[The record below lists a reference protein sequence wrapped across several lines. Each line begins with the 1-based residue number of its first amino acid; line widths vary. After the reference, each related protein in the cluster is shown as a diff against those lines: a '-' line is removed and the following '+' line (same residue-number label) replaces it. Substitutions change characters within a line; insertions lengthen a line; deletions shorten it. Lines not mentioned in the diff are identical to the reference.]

1 MLIRVPFGSD
11 RPKLSNASVEEDQ
24 SRIAELE
31 QRLLVSEHAARELAD
46 SAKLYKALFGGVAT
60 AVTIR
65 SLDDQSFIDCN
76 LAALRLY
83 RADSVDQLR
92 NSKPGDLACETQADG
107 TPTNVA
113 LRRHVAGAIQN
124 GFQRSEWL
132 ARRLDGSSFSAEI
145 RTAILELEGGRKV
158 MQTLVEDISARKE
171 AEAAHSRRAA
181 RDDVVARILRRFLDG
196 KAEEAARFAVE
207 LLAAFFGA
215 KLNAVSSWLTSPGAL
230 APEDAALMRL
240 VGEIVEM
247 ARARQAAQ
255 EELLSSEE
263 RYRMLVERS
272 RNAILTFDLQGT
284 VTFANPAAREL
295 VGYASEELYGLR
307 VSDLVVPEE
316 HPQLSEALEQ
326 ARQGTPM
333 GVPRAWTVRRK
344 DGVVR
349 YVESL
354 RTAVRDKDG
363 AIIGAQIVVSDITER
378 HRTEQI
384 RQAAQLELARAT
396 EEALAANR
404 AKSAFVANMSHEL
417 RTPLNGVIGMVDLLA
432 QTALDVRQKRYV
444 EVARA
449 SASLLLS
456 VINDVL
462 DFSKIEAGRLDL
474 ERIEF
479 SFAEVIEEVTTTL
492 ELAAEEKGLE
502 LSCHTDASLAA
513 PLVGDP
519 ARLRQVLVN
528 LITNAIK
535 FTSRGEVT
543 VRAALDGNAHGA
555 PRVRVEVRD
564 TGVGIAREA
573 QSQLFKPFSQV
584 DSSTTRAHH
593 GTGLGLAICRELV
606 GRMGGEIGVESQPD
620 QGSKFW
626 FTLRLERASQAQT
639 TQPGPINADHRL
651 LGVRV
656 IAVDDNAT
664 NREILRAHLSNAG
677 MECEVASSAEQALR
691 ILGAA
696 AESGT
701 PYVLALL
708 DQHMPGVD
716 GSELA
721 RRIRADSRFST
732 LRLVMLGSMGRPL
745 GTRELDALGI
755 RSWATKPI
763 WRTQLLRALVAALA
777 DSPQVSVVTGD
788 RDRGQNPRHRLL
800 LVEDVPINAE
810 VALEILR
817 NAGYEVDL
825 ATTGIQAVE
834 SVKTGDYD
842 LVLMDCQLPGIDG
855 YEATRRIRNLEASAE
870 PTKNRLPIVALTA
883 SAALEDLERAS
894 RAGMDDHISK
904 PVDARRLLDVVAGQ
918 IESRPAPDVP
928 ESKRRPPRAVV
939 DLERALGRLQGSRD
953 LLGLLILQFR
963 HESVVALDRLR
974 HGVNLRDAADVAY
987 VAHRLRGQALSLD
1000 AEVLASEL
1008 GVMEAAAIRAAWLE
1022 VERALAAIDLELERV
1037 LDALTHG

>member
-1 MLIRVPFGSD
+1 MLIPVPFAPD
-11 RPKLSNASVEEDQ
+11 RPKLSPASVEEDQ
-24 SRIAELE
+24 SRIGELE
-31 QRLLVSEHAARELAD
+31 QRLQASEQAVRELAD

-83 RADSVDQLR
+83 RADSVEQLR
-92 NSKPGDLACETQADG
+92 DSKPGDLSPATQADG
-107 TPTNVA
+107 TLTSIA
-113 LRRHVAGAIQN
+113 LRSHVAAAIER

-132 ARRLDGSSFSAEI
+132 ARRLDGSCFSAEI

-158 MQTLVEDISARKE
+158 MQTLVEDITARKQ

-181 RDDVVARILRRFLDG
+181 RDDLVARILRRFLDG
-196 KAEEAARFAVE
+196 NAKEAARFAIE
-207 LLAAFFGA
+207 SLSAFFGA
-215 KLNAVSSWLTSPGAL
+215 STEAVSGWLTSRGAL
-230 APEDAALMRL
+230 EPEDAALARL

-247 ARARQAAQ
+247 ARDRQAAQ

-272 RNAILTFDLQGT
+272 RNAILTFDTEGT
-284 VTFANPAAREL
+284 VTFANPAACEL
-295 VGYASEELYGLR
+295 AGYAADEMCGLK
-307 VSDLVVPEE
+307 VSDLVIPEE
-316 HPQLSEALEQ
+316 QTQISEAVEL
-326 ARQGTPM
+326 ARR
-333 GVPRAWTVRRK
+333 GVVMVAPRAWTVRRK
-344 DGVVR
+344 DGIVR
-349 YVESL
+349 QVESL

-363 AIIGAQIVVSDITER
+363 AIVGAQIVVSDITER

-384 RQAAQLELARAT
+384 RQAAQLELARAS

-502 LSCHTDASLAA
+502 LSCQTDASLTA

-535 FTSRGEVT
+535 FTTHGEVA
-543 VRAALDGNAHGA
+543 VSADLDSNPHDA
-555 PRVRVEVRD
+555 PCVRVQVRD
-564 TGVGIAREA
+564 TGVGIAHEA
-573 QSQLFKPFSQV
+573 QGRLFKPFSQL

-620 QGSKFW
+620 EGSVFW
-626 FTLRLERASQAQT
+626 FTVRLERPSDGQT
-639 TQPGPINADHRL
+639 PSGNIKADHRL
-651 LGVRV
+651 AGVRV

-664 NREILRAHLSNAG
+664 NREILRVHLSNAG
-677 MECEVASSAEQALR
+677 MECDVASSAEEALR
-691 ILGAA
+691 MLIAAVELGA
-696 AESGT
+696 
-701 PYVLALL
+701 PYALALL

-721 RRIRADSRFST
+721 RRIRADRRLAA

-755 RSWATKPI
+755 QSWATKPI
-763 WRTQLLRALVAALA
+763 WRTQLLRALVAALGDLA
-777 DSPQVSVVTGD
+777 PVNVVAGDSARAPK
-788 RDRGQNPRHRLL
+788 RRRLL
-800 LVEDVPINAE
+800 LVEDVPVNAE

-817 NAGYEVDL
+817 NAGYDVEL

-834 SVKTGDYD
+834 SVKTEDYD

-855 YEATRRIRNLEASAE
+855 YEATRQIRVLEASGACR
-870 PTKNRLPIVALTA
+870 KMRLPIVALTA

-894 RAGMDDHISK
+894 RAGMDEHISK

-918 IESRPAPDVP
+918 IESRSSANVH
-928 ESKRRPPRAVV
+928 EGKRRPARSVV
-939 DLERALGRLQGSRD
+939 DLDRALGRLQGNRD
-953 LLGLLILQFR
+953 LLALLILQFR
-963 HESVVALDRLR
+963 REAVIALDRLR
-974 HGVNLRDAADVAY
+974 QGVNQRDKAAVAY
-987 VAHRLRGQALSLD
+987 AAHRLRGQALSLD
-1000 AEVLASEL
+1000 AEVLGSEL
-1008 GVMEAAAIRAAWLE
+1008 GALEAAAIRVDWVE
-1022 VERALAAIDLELERV
+1022 VEGALVAVDRELERV
-1037 LDALTHG
+1037 LDGLTYG

>member
-1 MLIRVPFGSD
+1 MLIPVSFAPD
-11 RPKLSNASVEEDQ
+11 RPKLSGASVEEDQ

-31 QRLLVSEHAARELAD
+31 QRLQTSEQAVRELAD

-83 RADSVDQLR
+83 RADSVEQLR
-92 NSKPGDLACETQADG
+92 DSKPGDLSPAAQADG
-107 TPTNVA
+107 TATSIALRSHVA
-113 LRRHVAGAIQN
+113 LAIEK

-132 ARRLDGSSFSAEI
+132 ARRLDGSCFSAEI

-158 MQTLVEDISARKE
+158 MQTLVEDISARKQ
-171 AEAAHSRRAA
+171 AEVAHSRRAA
-181 RDDVVARILRRFLDG
+181 RDDLVARILRRFLDG
-196 KAEEAARFAVE
+196 NAQEAARFAIE
-207 LLAAFFGA
+207 SLSAFFGA
-215 KLNAVSSWLTSPGAL
+215 SPKMVAAWLTSPDAL
-230 APEDAALMRL
+230 EAEDAALMRL

-247 ARARQAAQ
+247 ARDRQAVQ

-272 RNAILTFDLQGT
+272 RNAILTFDMEGT
-284 VTFANPAAREL
+284 VTFANAAACEL
-295 VGYASEELYGLR
+295 AGYGAEEMHGLK
-307 VSDLVVPEE
+307 VYDLVVPEE
-316 HPQLSEALEQ
+316 RPQVSEAVEQ
-326 ARQGTPM
+326 ARQGAVM
-333 GVPRAWTVRRK
+333 VAPRAWTVRRK

-349 YVESL
+349 HVESL
-354 RTAVRDKDG
+354 RTSVRDKEG
-363 AIIGAQIVVSDITER
+363 AIVGAQIVVSDITER

-432 QTALDVRQKRYV
+432 ETALDVRQKRYV

-462 DFSKIEAGRLDL
+462 DFSKLEAGRLDL
-474 ERIEF
+474 ERIAF

-502 LSCHTDASLAA
+502 LSCQTDASLTA

-535 FTSRGEVT
+535 FTAHGEVAVSAT
-543 VRAALDGNAHGA
+543 LDSTPHDA
-555 PRVRVEVRD
+555 PRVRVRVRD
-564 TGVGIAREA
+564 TGVGIAHEA
-573 QSQLFKPFSQV
+573 QNRLFKPFSQV
-584 DSSTTRAHH
+584 DSSPTRAHR
-593 GTGLGLAICRELV
+593 GTGLGLAICRELL

-620 QGSKFW
+620 EGSVFW
-626 FTLRLERASQAQT
+626 FTVCLERPADGQAL
-639 TQPGPINADHRL
+639 GGSVRADHRL
-651 LGVRV
+651 VGVRV

-677 MECEVASSAEQALR
+677 MVCDVASSAEEALQM
-691 ILGAA
+691 LVAA
-696 AESGT
+696 VESGA
-701 PYVLALL
+701 PYALGLL

-721 RRIRADSRFST
+721 RRIRADLRLAA

-755 RSWATKPI
+755 RSWTTKPI
-763 WRTQLLRALVAALA
+763 WRTQLLRALVAALGDPA
-777 DSPQVSVVTGD
+777 PVDSVARDTG
-788 RDRGQNPRHRLL
+788 RAPKSRRRLL

-817 NAGYEVDL
+817 NSGYDVEL

-855 YEATRRIRNLEASAE
+855 YEATRQIRDLEALSGPA
-870 PTKNRLPIVALTA
+870 KRRLPIVALTA

-918 IESRPAPDVP
+918 IESRPGPDAA
-928 ESKRRPPRAVV
+928 ESKRRPARAVV
-939 DLERALGRLQGSRD
+939 DLERALGRLQGNRD
-953 LLGLLILQFR
+953 LLALLILQFR
-963 HESVVALDRLR
+963 REGVLALDRLR
-974 HGVNLRDAADVAY
+974 QGVNLRDKAAVAY
-987 VAHRLRGQALSLD
+987 AAHRLRGQALSLD
-1000 AEVLASEL
+1000 AEVLGSEL
-1008 GVMEAAAIRAAWLE
+1008 GTLEAAAIRAAWVDVEGALVA
-1022 VERALAAIDLELERV
+1022 VERELERV
-1037 LDALTHG
+1037 LDGLTHG